1 MRDKCNRSSSRL
13 VEEEEEVVETRE
25 RERDKK
31 HVDQGRSFDG
41 IEVNTIES
49 RPERERERERE
60 SSSFVIV
67 LSNE

>member
-13 VEEEEEVVETRE
+13 VEEEVVETRE
-25 RERDKK
+25 REREREMDKK

-41 IEVNTIES
+41 IEINTIES
-49 RPERERERERE
+49 RLRERERA
-60 SSSFVIV
+60 SSFVIV

>member
-13 VEEEEEVVETRE
+13 VEEEVVETRE
-25 RERDKK
+25 REREREMDKK

-49 RPERERERERE
+49 SET
-60 SSSFVIV
+60 
-67 LSNE
+67 

>member
-13 VEEEEEVVETRE
+13 VEEEVVDRE
-25 RERDKK
+25 REREREMDKK

-49 RPERERERERE
+49 SET
-60 SSSFVIV
+60 
-67 LSNE
+67 